1 MYAVVKTGGKQYR
14 VTAGDV
20 IRVEK
25 LPHEAGSFIELK
37 DVLML
42 AGEGAAARVGS
53 PRVDGAVVTASVL
66 EQLRDDT
73 VIVFKKKRRHNY
85 RRKNGHRQHLT
96 VLRIAEIVAPGA
108 ERKVQASDV
117 KPARPKKAVLP
128 PPVAESKIKAVAEA
142 APGEAA
148 PQKAPAKAKTKTKA
162 KSAVKTPAKTKPA
175 AKASAAAGPR
185 KGGGKPAGK
194 KPAKSTKKSKE

>member
-1 MYAVVKTGGKQYR
+1 MACLPCACFCLRLLVWNMYAVVKTGGKQYR

-25 LPHEAGSFIELK
+25 LAVEAGSFIELK

-42 AGEGAAARVGS
+42 AGEGGAAQVGT
-53 PRVDGAVVTASVL
+53 PRVEGAVVTASVL

-96 VLRIAEIVAPGA
+96 VLRIAEVVAPGA
-108 ERKVQASDV
+108 ERKVAASDV
-117 KPARPKKAVLP
+117 KPARPKKAP
-128 PPVAESKIKAVAEA
+128 PP
-142 APGEAA
+142 APL
-148 PQKAPAKAKTKTKA
+148 P
-162 KSAVKTPAKTKPA
+162 V
-175 AKASAAAGPR
+175 AAADTEVGAE
-185 KGGGKPAGK
+185 KTASK
-194 KPAKSTKKSKE
+194 KVRVK

>member
-25 LPHEAGSFIELK
+25 LAAEAGSFIELK

-42 AGEGAAARVGS
+42 AGEGGAAQVGT
-53 PRVDGAVVTASVL
+53 PRVEGAVVTASVL

-96 VLRIAEIVAPGA
+96 VLRIAEVVAPGA
-108 ERKVQASDV
+108 ERKVAASDV
-117 KPARPKKAVLP
+117 KPARPKKAAP
-128 PPVAESKIKAVAEA
+128 PAPLPVAAADAEVGAEKTASKKAPVKAKA
-142 APGEAA
+142 K
-148 PQKAPAKAKTKTKA
+148 QKTPAKAKA
-162 KSAVKTPAKTKPA
+162 APKPR
-175 AKASAAAGPR
+175 AKAAPKATA
-185 KGGGKPAGK
+185 GKPVAK
-194 KPAKSTKKSKE
+194 KPAKGKKKSKE

>member
-25 LPHEAGSFIELK
+25 LAVEAGSFIELK

-42 AGEGAAARVGS
+42 AAEGATTQIGT
-53 PRVDGAVVTASVL
+53 PRIEGAVVTASVL

-108 ERKVQASDV
+108 ERKVAASDV
-117 KPARPKKAVLP
+117 KPARPKKVAPPAP
-128 PPVAESKIKAVAEA
+128 PPVVAPDAEPAPEQTSAKKQPVKAKAKSESPAKAEA
-142 APGEAA
+142 APK
-148 PQKAPAKAKTKTKA
+148 PRAKAASKA
-162 KSAVKTPAKTKPA
+162 GAAKADAGKPA
-175 AKASAAAGPR
+175 AKKAA
-185 KGGGKPAGK
+185 KGK
-194 KPAKSTKKSKE
+194 KKSEE

>member
-25 LPHEAGSFIELK
+25 LPHEAGAFIELN

-42 AGEGAAARVGS
+42 AGEDGAARIGS
-53 PRVDGAVVTASVL
+53 PRVEGAVVTASVL
-66 EQLRDDT
+66 EQMRDDT

-85 RRKNGHRQHLT
+85 RRKNGHRQRLT

-117 KPARPKKAVLP
+117 KPARTRKAQLP
-128 PPVAESKIKAVAEA
+128 PPVAESKIEAEAEA
-142 APGEAA
+142 APKKVRE
-148 PQKAPAKAKTKTKA
+148 KIKAKTKTKP
-162 KSAVKTPAKTKPA
+162 PAKAPAKPKPTV
-175 AKASAAAGPR
+175 KASAKSGA
-185 KGGGKPAGK
+185 KKSSQKPAGK
-194 KPAKSTKKSKE
+194 KPAKTAKKSKE